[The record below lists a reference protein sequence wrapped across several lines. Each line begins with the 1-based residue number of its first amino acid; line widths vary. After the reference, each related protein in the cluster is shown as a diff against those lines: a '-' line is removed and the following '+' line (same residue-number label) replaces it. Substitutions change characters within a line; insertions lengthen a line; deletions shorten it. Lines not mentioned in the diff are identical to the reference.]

1 MAGGE
6 GEEGWKRSGIEV
18 STLQFGYDGQA
29 PLFASFNLRVAPGSR
44 CLLVGANGSGK
55 RLTLAPSRATMLA

>member
-29 PLFASFNLRVAPGSR
+29 PLFARFNLRVAPGSR
-44 CLLVGANGSGK
+44 CLLVGANGSGN
-55 RLTLAPSRATMLA
+55 ACP

>member
-6 GEEGWKRSGIEV
+6 GVEEGWRKSGIEV

-29 PLFASFNLRVAPGSR
+29 PLFARFNLRVAPGSR
-44 CLLVGANGSGK
+44 CLLVGANGSGNNTWP
-55 RLTLAPSRATMLA
+55 LATMLRS